1 MTRALTDSEVATVA
15 ARLYQAEKSG
25 IQTSLPSLDFPG
37 MTMDDAY
44 RIQNELIRYKV
55 AAGERPVG
63 HKIGLTS
70 RAMQRALGIDI
81 PDSGVLFDT
90 MLVNNGSTVERGR
103 YIEPRVE
110 AEIVFVMGHEL
121 AAGNLTRQD
130 VVKATSYVSPALEVV
145 DTRVFRKDPAT
156 GTARNVLDTIA
167 DNAANAGLVIG
178 PSRHAADSVD
188 LRWIGS
194 IVRRDRIVEET
205 GLGAGVL
212 NDPFTSVIWLAR
224 RLARFGQPIQ
234 PGDIVLSGSF
244 VRPVE
249 APPGSSF
256 EADFGAFGKVEVAFE
271 RG

>member
-1 MTRALTDSEVATVA
+1 MTRSLTDREVASA
-15 ARLYQAEKSG
+15 AICLYKAEKSG
-25 IQTSLPSLDFPG
+25 TQTSLPSLDFPN

-44 RIQNELIRYKV
+44 RIQKQLVGHKV
-55 AAGERPVG
+55 ACGERPVG

-70 RAMQRALGIDI
+70 RAMQLALGIEI

-90 MLVNNGSTVERGR
+90 MLLDSGSVVERGR

-110 AEIVFVMGHEL
+110 AEIVFVMGNEL
-121 AAGNLTRQD
+121 AAENLTRQD
-130 VVKATSYVSPALEVV
+130 VVRATSYVSPALEIV
-145 DTRVFRKDPAT
+145 DTRVFRKDPET

-178 PSRHAADSVD
+178 PSRHAADNVD

-194 IVRRDRIVEET
+194 IVRRDGVVEET

-212 NDPFTSVIWLAR
+212 DDPFTSVIWLAR
-224 RLARFGQPIQ
+224 RLARYGQPIQ

-249 APPGSSF
+249 APPGSRF
-256 EADFGAFGKVEVAFE
+256 EADFGDFGKVEVAFE
-271 RG
+271 